1 MTFKEILGSISADA
15 EEKKKKGKELWEKAE
30 ELSKKMDE
38 IAKQLDEIYGEIRA
52 IEEEEKEI
60 LIKAMQVAEILHL
73 EIPEEYQEKI
83 EKIRQGEERKKQEE
97 EKRKQEELQ
106 KKRGERSRGKFLWK
120 PEGRKQFQAEISRAM
135 WRISRGSGGSAGDDG
150 VLTVKEFIDLIGFNP
165 DTLEVGKEVTVTLP
179 NKLKVTFAKSIE

>member
-179 NKLKVTFAKSIE
+179 NKLKVKFTKIQ